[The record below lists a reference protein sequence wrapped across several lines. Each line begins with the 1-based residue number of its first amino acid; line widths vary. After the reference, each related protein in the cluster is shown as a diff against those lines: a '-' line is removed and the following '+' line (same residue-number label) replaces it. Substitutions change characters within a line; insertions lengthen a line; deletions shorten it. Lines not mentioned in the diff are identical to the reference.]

1 MIKRS
6 IPAMIVLT
14 IITFGLYH
22 LYWMVATKEDM
33 RREGADI
40 PTAWLII
47 IPFAN
52 LYWMWKWGEG
62 VEHVTRGKMSA
73 PVAFVLLWLPWSG
86 IGVLIGPAIVQATFN
101 NALDERERGN
111 LPRARIAV

>member
-6 IPAMIVLT
+6 IPGMIVLT

-22 LYWMVATKEDM
+22 IYWMVATKEDM
-33 RREGADI
+33 LREGADI

-47 IPFAN
+47 IPIVN

-73 PVAFVLLWLPWSG
+73 AVAFLLLWLPWSG
-86 IGVLIGPAIVQATFN
+86 IGVFIGPAIVQATFN
-101 NALDERERGN
+101 KVIDDRERGN
-111 LPRARIAV
+111 LPQARIAQ